1 MLLKNRLTPQDKLE
15 RDMRGVVSEV
25 EDLLRSV
32 GARGSDATHAAQ
44 DRLAGALEGVQQ
56 RLRSLDEQVRS
67 GTRHAAV
74 ATDDYVH
81 ARPWQAM
88 AVAAA
93 VGLLAGVLIARR

>member
-1 MLLKNRLTPQDKLE
+1 MLLKSRTSAQDKLE
-15 RDMRGVVSEV
+15 HDMRNVVSEV

-32 GARGSDATHAAQ
+32 GAQGSAVTQEAQ
-44 DRLAGALEGVQQ
+44 DRVAHALEGVQQ
-56 RLRSLDEQVRS
+56 RLRSLDAQVRA
-67 GTRHAAV
+67 GTRQAAE

-81 ARPWQAM
+81 ARPWQSM

>member
-1 MLLKNRLTPQDKLE
+1 MLGTRLSAQDKLE
-15 RDMRGVVSEV
+15 RDMRNVVGEV

-32 GARGSDATHAAQ
+32 GAQGSAATHATQ

-56 RLRSLDEQVRS
+56 RLRALDEQVRT

-74 ATDDYVH
+74 ATDDLVH

-93 VGLLAGVLIARR
+93 VGLLAGVLIARRP